1 MDSDDDAAVNR
12 FAIAAVG
19 VDRPGIVAAVT
30 ATLVEL
36 ECNLED
42 TAMAILGGHFT
53 MMLLVAAPDGVGG
66 ADLDRA
72 LTPAVAEFHLEL
84 SVRPI
89 DDAAP
94 AAATGDLW
102 TVNVRGADHPGIVHG
117 VTAALASQGANV
129 VDLATRVID
138 GDGGPVYVMVIDV
151 TLPPGTDGDAF
162 AQRMAE
168 VGEQLGVVCSA
179 HDADADIF

>member
-1 MDSDDDAAVNR
+1 MTR
-12 FAIAAVG
+12 FAVTAVG

-30 ATLVEL
+30 GTLADL

-53 MMLLVAAPDGVGG
+53 MMMLVSAP
-66 ADLDRA
+66 ADLAADA
-72 LTPAVAEFHLEL
+72 LEAAL
-84 SVRPI
+84 
-89 DDAAP
+89 AP
-94 AAATGDLW
+94 ATDEFSLDLTVRGVDPATLAPSEGELW

-117 VTAALASQGANV
+117 ITNALAADGVNI
-129 VDLATRVID
+129 VDLDTRVID

-151 TLPPGTDGDAF
+151 TVPPGTDGAAF
-162 AQRMAE
+162 TRRLQR
-168 VGEQLGVVCSA
+168 VGDELGVVCSA